1 METIVLRVKPRAKPY
16 LEWLFKHL
24 KDEIEI
30 LSPEDLEK
38 LEDMAF
44 ARAIE
49 EGDKGDFVTE
59 EEIMQALRE

>member
-30 LSPEDLEK
+30 LSLEDLEN
-38 LEDMAF
+38 LEDIAL
-44 ARAIE
+44 AKAIE
-49 EGDKGDFVTE
+49 EGDKGDFVSE
-59 EEIMQALRE
+59 EEIMRALRE